1 MCAKCD
7 GECTHLAH
15 NQCRCL
21 PEQIPTLYDIFVH
34 IVELGSN
41 VNDILLTI
49 RSVGSLGER
58 SLRVPDEEKPKCT
71 QNIVFASILSLPTI
85 LARRKPWR

>member
-21 PEQIPTLYDIFVH
+21 PEQIPTLCDIFVH

-41 VNDILLTI
+41 VNDILLAI
-49 RSVGSLGER
+49 SLGEDR
-58 SLRVPDEEKPKCT
+58 
-71 QNIVFASILSLPTI
+71 
-85 LARRKPWR
+85 